1 MPKPSQEEELLI
13 SWVAWSVSW
22 MQPAEV
28 VKTTAW
34 PSKGSLSDAHNFEVL
49 ALKSQIITEQVGFK
63 SLILNKNKSRL

>member
-1 MPKPSQEEELLI
+1 
-13 SWVAWSVSW
+13 

-34 PSKGSLSDAHNFEVL
+34 PSKGSLSDDHNFEVL